1 MMRAMLTA
9 LADDLWVRDQPL
21 RFYGVAVGTRMTV
34 VRLADGGLWLHS
46 PVRPTPELRAAVD
59 AIGPV
64 RWLVAPNRWH
74 HLYVGDWQAA
84 YPQAAAYGGPR
95 LPKKRPDLALAGVLD
110 DDAPAGWA
118 GQIDQIARRGAP
130 AMSEVVFLHRKSRS
144 LIVSDTAHNF
154 GDGTPMGTRLF
165 FTLLGGWRGFRTTA
179 ADRLVTRDRDRARAS
194 LERVLA
200 WDFDRIVVCHGA
212 VLESGGKEAL
222 RRAYDWLLDGAT
234 KS

>member
-9 LADDLWVRDQPL
+9 LAEDLWVRDQPQ
-21 RFYGVAVGTRMTV
+21 RFYGVEVGTRMTV

-59 AIGPV
+59 ALGPV

-84 YPQAAAYGGPR
+84 YPGAEAYGAPR
-95 LPKKRPDLALAGVLD
+95 LAKKRPDLKLAGELGD
-110 DDAPAGWA
+110 AAPAGWA
-118 GQIDQIARRGAP
+118 GQIDQHARGGAP
-130 AMSEVVFLHRKSRS
+130 MMSEVVFLHRKSRS

-154 GDGTPMGTRLF
+154 GDGTPAGTRAF

-179 ADRLVTRDRDRARAS
+179 ADRMVTRNRDEARAS
-194 LERVLA
+194 LERMLA

-212 VLESGGKEAL
+212 VLGSGGKEAL
-222 RRAYDWLLDGAT
+222 RRAYDWLLPAA
-234 KS
+234 S